1 METFTLGLD
10 RCWILRAFSGN
21 SLVRVSDRVEALLRI
36 AVLAT
41 ALVVAPV
48 AGALGTAV
56 HDAHARQYLAES
68 QTRHTVTATAVEDST
83 VIAQRYGAT
92 FRANARWQ
100 VDGSER
106 VGSLNLDHEVKA
118 GDPLDVWL
126 DDQGIQVA
134 APTPTWRAGVDAVLA
149 GAAAWMVVVA
159 GAAGLSAW
167 IRSLLIRRRYTGWDR
182 ELSMLVRDGR
192 GRTGSQT

>member
-10 RCWILRAFSGN
+10 RCWIVRALSGN
-21 SLVRVSDRVEALLRI
+21 SRVRVSDRVEAVLRI

-48 AGALGTAV
+48 AGALGIAV
-56 HDAHARQYLAES
+56 YDAHARTYLAGS
-68 QTRHTVTATAVEDST
+68 QTRRIVTATAVEDST
-83 VIAQRYGAT
+83 VIGQRYSVA

-106 VGSLNLDHEVKA
+106 VGSLDLDHAVKA

-126 DDQGIQVA
+126 DDQGILVA

-159 GAAGLSAW
+159 GAAGLSGW
-167 IRSLLIRRRYTGWDR
+167 IRSLLIRRRYIGWDR
-182 ELSMLVRDGR
+182 ELSMLVRDGG